1 MKTQHDW
8 ENPQLL
14 SRNRENAHATL
25 VPFADE
31 ATALVRER
39 NASPYFKLL
48 NGQWRFFY
56 APSIIALPP
65 GFEATAFQDAEW
77 DTIPV
82 PGNWQMLGYGRPN
95 YTNVAYP
102 YPVDPPHVPQE
113 NPIGL
118 YRRTFNVPAHWD
130 GRQVFLTFEG
140 VDSAFYV
147 WLNGQSV
154 GYSQGSHMPSEFN
167 LTPYL
172 RQGEN
177 SLTVQVFQW
186 SDASYLEDQ
195 DMWRMSGIFRD
206 VYLTATPAVHMR
218 DVRIR
223 TPLSNH
229 YTDATLQA
237 QVTLRNYGIQPS
249 AGYKINAR
257 LVDANGAGLAQQI
270 LDVPVAGGAGQEV
283 SLPLQ
288 AMASGAHLWSAE
300 DPSLYTLLLSLVDPS
315 GAVVEV
321 ESFRVGFRQ
330 VEIKDQQLFVNGV
343 SVKLK
348 GVDRHDTHPDLGHA
362 VSYESMVKDITLM
375 KQHNVNTV
383 RTSHYPNDPR
393 WYDLCDQYGMYIVDE
408 ADLECHGFGLTDNE
422 NQISDDPEWELAYVD
437 RAERMVQRDKN
448 HPCVIIWSLGNE
460 SFYGRNHDAMA
471 AYIRANDP
479 TRPIHYERAYDAKLV
494 DIVSVMYPKV
504 DRLIEEGEKT
514 DDPRPFF
521 MCEYAHAMGNG
532 PGNLKEYWDAIYA
545 HPRLIGGCI
554 WEWVDH
560 SVRRHTETGEEW
572 FAYGGDFDD
581 HPNDGNFCI
590 DGLNF
595 PDRIPHSG
603 LIEYKKI
610 IEPVK
615 VEAIDLKAG
624 LVKVTNRY
632 NFLSLKHLDVV
643 WTVTRDGDVL
653 QQGTLAPLDVPA
665 GSEAQVSLPYQLP
678 AGIPGAACWLNL
690 SFTLNASTLWAAR
703 GFEVAWEQFELPVK
717 APVAPLIK
725 LGQMPALKVTRTP
738 QTFAVRGED
747 FQLTFDAWKGTIS
760 EWEYQGLPLITAG
773 PTLNVWRAPTDNDV
787 HIAKEWQR
795 YGYDRLTQRV
805 DDVTMLSR
813 QAQAVQIEVQTVMA
827 AYSLTPA
834 FKCTYRY
841 TIYGTGDVVITTH
854 VTPAPKLPVL
864 PRIGLQLHL
873 PGGFDRFAWYGRGPH
888 ESYIDRHESARVGV
902 YRGTVQDQFV
912 NYIRPQ
918 ENGNKADTR
927 WAAVTNIR
935 GMGLLAV
942 GMPLINA
949 SAHHYTPEDLTQA
962 QHTYEM
968 KRRNETILNLDYR
981 HNGLGSN
988 SCGPEPLQE
997 YLLPAEEAEFSVRL
1011 CPLNGE
1017 ACAPMQ
1023 LARQQLESI

>member
-1 MKTQHDW
+1 MTTQHDW
-8 ENPQLL
+8 ENPRLL
-14 SRNRENAHATL
+14 SRNRESAQATL

-31 ATALVRER
+31 ASALVRER
-39 NASPYFKLL
+39 NTSPFFKLL

-56 APSIIALPP
+56 APTIQALPT
-65 GFEATAFQDAEW
+65 GFETADFEDTQW

-82 PGNWQMLGYGRPN
+82 PSNWQMHGYGKPN

-113 NPIGL
+113 NPVGL
-118 YRRTFNVPAHWD
+118 YRRGFSLPAHWG
-130 GRQVFLTFEG
+130 GRHVFLTFEG

-147 WLNGQSV
+147 WLNGHPV
-154 GYSQGSHMPSEFN
+154 GYSQGAHIPSEFN

-172 RQGEN
+172 VQGEN
-177 SLTVQVFQW
+177 SLVVQVFQW
-186 SDASYLEDQ
+186 SDGSYLEDQ

-206 VYLTATPAVHMR
+206 VYLTATPAVHLR

-223 TPLSNH
+223 TPLSKD
-229 YTDATLQA
+229 YKDATLDV
-237 QVTLRNYGIQPS
+237 QVSLRNYT
-249 AGYKINAR
+249 AR
-257 LVDANGAGLAQQI
+257 PMSGFKVNTRLLDAEGAGVIQQV
-270 LDVPVAGGAGQEV
+270 LDAPSPLEAGQEV
-283 SLPLQ
+283 TLSSQ
-288 AMASGAHLWSAE
+288 AAISSPHLWSAE
-300 DPSLYTLLLSLVDPS
+300 DPYLYTLVLSLLDPT
-315 GAVVEV
+315 GAVTEV

-330 VEIKDQQLFVNGV
+330 VEVKDQQLLINGV

-393 WYDLCDQYGMYIVDE
+393 WYDLCDLYGIYIVDE
-408 ADLECHGFGLTDNE
+408 ADLECHGFGFTENE
-422 NQISDDPEWELAYVD
+422 NRISDDPEWEQAYVD

-460 SFYGRNHDAMA
+460 SFYGCNHDAMA
-471 AYIRANDP
+471 AYIRAHDP
-479 TRPIHYERAYDAKLV
+479 TRLIHYERAQDAKLV
-494 DIVSVMYPKV
+494 DIVSTMYPKV
-504 DRLIEEGEKT
+504 DRLIEEGKKT

-560 SVRRHTETGEEW
+560 SIRRHTETGEEW

-581 HPNDGNFCI
+581 YPNDGNFCI

-595 PDRIPHSG
+595 PDRNPHSG

-615 VEAIDLKAG
+615 VEAVDLRTGK
-624 LVKVTNRY
+624 VRVTNRY
-632 NFLSLKHLDVV
+632 NFLSLKHLDVA
-643 WTVTRDGDVL
+643 WNVTCDGDLL
-653 QQGTLAPLDVPA
+653 QQGTLAPLDIPA
-665 GSEAQVSLPYQLP
+665 GGEAVVTLPYQLP
-678 AGIPGAACWLNL
+678 AGALSATYWLNL
-690 SFTLNASTLWAAR
+690 SFTLAGATLWAPR
-703 GFEVAWEQFELPVK
+703 GFEVAWAQLELPVK
-717 APVAPLIK
+717 APAAPAVK
-725 LGQMPALKVTRTP
+725 VSQMPALRVSETP
-738 QTFAVRGED
+738 QAYTIRGED
-747 FQLTFDAWKGTIS
+747 FRLTFDTWKGTLS
-760 EWEYQGLPLITAG
+760 EWEYQGLPLIAVG
-773 PTLNVWRAPTDNDV
+773 PKLNVWRAPTDNDKY
-787 HIAKEWQR
+787 IAPEWR
-795 YGYDRLTQRV
+795 RFGYDRMIQRV
-805 DDVTMLSR
+805 DGVAIISR
-813 QAQAVQIEVQTVMA
+813 KAQAVQVEVHSTLA
-827 AYSLTPA
+827 GYSLTPA
-834 FKCTYRY
+834 FKCVYRY
-841 TIYGTGDVVITTH
+841 TIYGTGDVVISTQ
-854 VTPAPKLPVL
+854 VIPAPHLPVL

-888 ESYIDRHESARVGV
+888 ESYVDRRESARVGV
-902 YRGTVQDQFV
+902 YRGTVQEQFV

-942 GMPLINA
+942 GMPLINV
-949 SAHHYTPEDLTQA
+949 SAHHYTPEDLTKA
-962 QHTYEM
+962 EHTYEL

-981 HNGLGSN
+981 QDGLGSN
-988 SCGPEPLQE
+988 SCGPEPLAQ
-997 YLLPAEEAEFSVRL
+997 YRLQPEETQFSVRL

-1017 ACAPMQ
+1017 ASAPMQ
-1023 LARQQLESI
+1023 LARQQLEML